1 MMSKKKQIEL
11 IKSLAIN
18 IQKLYQII
26 LFVIAT
32 HKNTHL
38 ECQLSSFVFFFNSV
52 IIQR

>member
-1 MMSKKKQIEL
+1 MMSKKKQTEL

-38 ECQLSSFVFFFNSV
+38 ECQLSSFVFFLNSV